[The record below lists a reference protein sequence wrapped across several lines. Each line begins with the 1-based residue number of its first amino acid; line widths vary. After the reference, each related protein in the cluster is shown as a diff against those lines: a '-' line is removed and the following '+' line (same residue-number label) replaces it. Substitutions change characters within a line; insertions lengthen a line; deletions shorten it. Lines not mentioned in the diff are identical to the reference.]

1 MQYLL
6 NMFKKTLL
14 KCAIL
19 FFISAGMYAQ
29 KTMDTLVASRYYKKG
44 EASRISG
51 NFKESILLYKKA
63 LPIYTKTELWTHVMR
78 CYIGMSESQWRIYDK
93 KSIESAKKAL
103 EISEKHLSKNNIH
116 KANAYACMGSYYET
130 TSNFNEALIYNL
142 KALELRQKLLPKN
155 HGSILASY
163 NNLAGNYYYLG
174 NYETTLMYLEKTLN
188 IIIETKGKDHPFLGG
203 IYQNMGLLNNRLQK
217 LPEALKFF
225 NKGLDI
231 LLRLPKK
238 NKKKYSDIASI
249 YINIGQI
256 YQAFSEFDIAL
267 KHYKEALMYCKK
279 SDYHKGNIS
288 VLENIGNIASSK
300 GKYDEALTY
309 HKKALDRLLNLHG
322 KEHLDTAKGYSII
335 GNDFYK
341 KGDYKKALEFY
352 NKTLAIY
359 NIKLKEDHDF
369 IATSYIDIGN
379 IHLKNKEFETAL
391 EYYNKALKISIK
403 VFGEGQLEE
412 SKLYEKIGN
421 LFLETQTYDEA
432 LEYYQ
437 KGLQIIKNKYN
448 TNHIFT
454 ANFYFNI
461 GTIHYKNKDYNL
473 ALEHFDKALAS
484 NSRKGDFIL
493 NNPIHP
499 NEYFDKQ
506 LLLKTLNAKAETL
519 QSQYVLNN
527 SIAYLNQSINLY
539 GDTDKIINHLRQSY
553 QNHQDK
559 IALAKQTKDIYN
571 SAIAAQLLRYKD
583 TKNENDLT
591 QAWYY
596 SEKSKSN
603 ILKELLEDTNAKKFA
618 GLPDEVLTL
627 EKNIKSNQAYY
638 QSQIVSLQSKD
649 SVNIEKVKNFENE
662 LFSISQKKDSLL
674 KTLKENHPKYYQLK
688 HKKSLITVKDIQNKI
703 NEKTTL
709 LEFFTKDSITYAF
722 TISKHSVSVKELKTL
737 QLAQKVK
744 NLNETIISEDTKA
757 YKKLAYNLYKELIAP
772 IKNQCI
778 GDELV
783 IIPDGPLWHLNFEL
797 LLTQENEKL
806 DSRNLSYLLRTY
818 AISYANSANLLFN
831 KTINNDYLNTEIR
844 KECLAF
850 SFSDATNVSNSK
862 TIRLETLRNTKEDL
876 PGARKEIKAISKIID
891 GQYYYGLEAE
901 EANFKQNAN
910 QYSMLHLA
918 LHGEV
923 DDIKPQ
929 NSKLYFTKGKD
940 TIEDNMLYNHELFAL
955 NIPADLVVLSA
966 CNTGSGKIANG
977 EGLMS
982 LGNAFQY
989 AGVKSLL
996 LSKWEVSDRTTPDL
1010 MQYFYANIKNGMNKS
1025 KALQQAK
1032 LKYLN
1037 TSETFYT
1044 NPFYWGSFYIIG
1056 DTNAIPFENHKLTLY
1071 YWIIGGMLCLIGIYF
1086 LVKKKRY
1093 KNTQTT

>member
-1 MQYLL
+1 MFVSFCFLTL
-6 NMFKKTLL
+6 NTFSQIPKDTLL
-14 KCAIL
+14 ASQYYKKADSLLLVKNNDESIL
-19 FFISAGMYAQ
+19 FF
-29 KTMDTLVASRYYKKG
+29 
-44 EASRISG
+44 
-51 NFKESILLYKKA
+51 NKA
-63 LPIYTKTELWTHVMR
+63 LSLYENAKAWERVADCYNELAQINFHLKKFDVLKT
-78 CYIGMSESQWRIYDK
+78 Y
-93 KSIESAKKAL
+93 AKKAL
-103 EISEKHLSKNNIH
+103 EISDSHLSKES
-116 KANAYACMGSYYET
+116 KQLSDAYRSLGLYFVSKRDFDKGID
-130 TSNFNEALIYNL
+130 NFNLALLI
-142 KALELRQKLLPKN
+142 
-155 HGSILASY
+155 
-163 NNLAGNYYYLG
+163 
-174 NYETTLMYLEKTLN
+174 
-188 IIIETKGKDHPFLGG
+188 
-203 IYQNMGLLNNRLQK
+203 LQK
-217 LPEALKFF
+217 KHHKKHPDIGILF
-225 NKGLDI
+225 NDLG
-231 LLRLPKK
+231 
-238 NKKKYSDIASI
+238 A
-249 YINIGQI
+249 INN
-256 YQAFSEFDIAL
+256 S
-267 KHYKEALMYCKK
+267 
-279 SDYHKGNIS
+279 KGNF
-288 VLENIGNIASSK
+288 E
-300 GKYDEALTY
+300 
-309 HKKALDRLLNLHG
+309 
-322 KEHLDTAKGYSII
+322 TAI
-335 GNDFYK
+335 
-341 KGDYKKALEFY
+341 DYLKKALEINLLN
-352 NKTLAIY
+352 NKTKSVAKNYSNIGKSYVRLNKLNLALDYFKKSLEINKKDKKNILNLGKDYNNIGITLIQLIRYSESIPYFLKASSIFKNNKDGQISLSYTYMYFGIVYHYIGENDKALKYFNKSIDIRIKFLGESNSLLVNNYINLGAIY
-359 NIKLKEDHDF
+359 
-369 IATSYIDIGN
+369 S
-379 IHLKNKEFETAL
+379 LKNNFIKAKFFYEKALNIIMNIYGQNHYNISTLYTNMGESFVLMNEYDTAL
-391 EYYNKALKISIK
+391 KYTKKALNNQLNIFKKDNPEIANVYSKIAHIYQKQKKLDEALDYYKRGLKIMEKAYGKQSPLLSEFYHNIGVLYQEIKNYNSGLTYFNKALISNSK
-403 VFGEGQLEE
+403 SKSLKDVF
-412 SKLYEKIGN
+412 N
-421 LFLETQTYDEA
+421 A
-432 LEYYQ
+432 
-437 KGLQIIKNKYN
+437 N
-448 TNHIFT
+448 
-454 ANFYFNI
+454 NFY
-461 GTIHYKNKDYNL
+461 DL
-473 ALEHFDKALAS
+473 
-484 NSRKGDFIL
+484 
-493 NNPIHP
+493 
-499 NEYFDKQ
+499 Q
-506 LLLKTLNAKAETL
+506 LLLKTIQAKSKTL

-539 GDTDKIINHLRQSY
+539 GDADKIINHLRQSY

-722 TISKHSVSVKELKTL
+722 TISKHSISVKELKTL

-797 LLTQENEKL
+797 LLTQENEKQ

-850 SFSDATNVSNSK
+850 SFSDATNASNSK

-876 PGARKEIKAISKIID
+876 PGARKEIKAISEIID
-891 GQYYYGLEAE
+891 GQYYYGLEAD